1 MSRQTESHNRT
12 RDARGRSVTMLDPVS
27 LHVLHRHEVIEPDA
41 LERIVEDLE
50 PGTARIRRWMIV
62 IVPVC
67 VAAVVLGI
75 AALYCVS
82 DPSARKDLVSTLMNP
97 AISLPGVIGGVV
109 APWIAA
115 RQARFK
121 KLRGV
126 MLLHRRC
133 PHCGYNLFGLQPAP
147 EDHATVCPECG
158 SAWLLDA
165 ASDTSGLTDQA
176 GAATGS
182 SRALLAIAIG
192 LAVLALA
199 GVLVL
204 LRESPPVMVLLPAVG
219 IVVVGIALVFVAK
232 K

>member
-1 MSRQTESHNRT
+1 
-12 RDARGRSVTMLDPVS
+12 
-27 LHVLHRHEVIEPDA
+27 
-41 LERIVEDLE
+41 
-50 PGTARIRRWMIV
+50 
-62 IVPVC
+62 
-67 VAAVVLGI
+67 
-75 AALYCVS
+75 
-82 DPSARKDLVSTLMNP
+82 MNP

-133 PHCGYNLFGLQPAP
+133 PHCGYNLFGLRPAP
-147 EDHATVCPECG
+147 EDYATVCPECG
-158 SAWLLDA
+158 CAWVLDA
-165 ASDTSGLTDQA
+165 AADTSGLAEHA
-176 GAATGS
+176 GAATGA

-204 LRESPPVMVLLPAVG
+204 LRKSPPVMILLPAMG
-219 IVVVGIALVFVAK
+219 IAVVGIALVFVAK